1 MLKRISTYLSLLI
14 LLLPF
19 ASYAASPVG
28 TDSRIRTFV
37 YGPNDVFRVI
47 TSYGYQTI
55 IEFEEDEK
63 IKTISVGN
71 SGFFRITPMKN
82 KIILRGLQSNQL
94 TNATVLTSKRTYQF
108 EFSTMINTLDDVMY
122 AVRFYYPENFG
133 GVVPVALANAN
144 AVNPSDAVPEVR
156 INSPV
161 PSSASAIT
169 APPLPNIM
177 QQPTPMMNYNPIP
190 QAPAP
195 IIPPVDLPPQ
205 QMPQL
210 APQAAPSLP
219 AAQPGSFN
227 YNYSL
232 TGKEELSPTEVFD
245 DSSRIYFKFNNSMT
259 PSFKFVNPA
268 GGEVP
273 ANYQISDNYYVVEG
287 IAPQINVYF
296 GSDRISIFNDSYGA
310 R

>member
-1 MLKRISTYLSLLI
+1 MPHSSL
-14 LLLPF
+14 
-19 ASYAASPVG
+19 AAEIVG

-37 YGPNDVFRVI
+37 YGPNDVFRVT

-82 KIILRGLQSNQL
+82 KIILRGLQTNQL
-94 TNATVLTSKRTYQF
+94 TNATVITAKRTYQF

-133 GVVPVALANAN
+133 GNIPPGLLQNN
-144 AVNPSDAVPEVR
+144 LGSPSDSVPQVK
-156 INSPV
+156 INAPVTTIPMSPAPTPLPIIQPQLQMQNFNPV
-161 PSSASAIT
+161 PQM
-169 APPLPNIM
+169 P
-177 QQPTPMMNYNPIP
+177 
-190 QAPAP
+190 
-195 IIPPVDLPPQ
+195 PPQ
-205 QMPQL
+205 QLPQI
-210 APQAAPSLP
+210 APQAQPAP
-219 AAQPGSFN
+219 QNNGFN

-232 TGKEELSPTEVFD
+232 TGEEKLSPSEVFD
-245 DSSRIYFKFNNSMT
+245 DSARTYFKFTNNAT

-273 ANYQISDNYYVVEG
+273 ANYQISNDYYVVEG
-287 IAPQINVYF
+287 VASQINVYF
-296 GSDRISIFNDSYGA
+296 GSDRISVFNDSYGI